1 MSDPGKRSA
10 LFHWPSLHAALARL
24 GHELEAALEQ
34 VPT

>member
-1 MSDPGKRSA
+1 MIDSEKRAA
-10 LFHWPSLHAALARL
+10 LFHWPPLHAALARL